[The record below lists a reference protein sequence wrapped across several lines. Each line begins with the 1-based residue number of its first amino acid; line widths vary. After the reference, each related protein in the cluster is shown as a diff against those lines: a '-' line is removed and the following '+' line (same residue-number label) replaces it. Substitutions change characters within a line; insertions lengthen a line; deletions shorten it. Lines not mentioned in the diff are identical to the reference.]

1 MKNQIYQPDKLRKS
15 DIFIT
20 FQKIHHSFINKLKSK
35 ESISQ
40 VKTPLSYLANSY
52 IYNYKSSPPVLLQHH
67 VLKNLRRNNDVV
79 IQKPDKG
86 NGVIVLDWRAHVIQ
100 ETISDKS
107 KFGKLDEDLTLK
119 RGASLECFLH
129 KLYQSNFLNVN

>member
-1 MKNQIYQPDKLRKS
+1 MKNQIYQSDKLRKS

-20 FQKIHHSFINKLKSK
+20 FQKIHHLFINKLKSK

-86 NGVIVLDWRAHVIQ
+86 NGVIILDWRAHVIQ